1 MGIVF
6 GGIDLEP
13 ENNNCKKEPAVLHK
27 IQFFIKVK
35 NAQHW

>member
-6 GGIDLEP
+6 GRIEP
-13 ENNNCKKEPAVLHK
+13 GTRIFFYESELAVLHK